1 MLEMKYSIDN
11 YIGQEVKRITFLLR
25 KPDGQ
30 YHYLFSIIERL
41 ENNAVENV
49 IGPKKSETFR
59 AEKEDGGKDKIFV
72 EIDYVMLEEV
82 MAKEPWMRTM
92 VDGTEI
98 VNGCKDYEWYN
109 DGRSIIVPSNRD
121 EKNEL
126 MAIVPQRRCS
136 AFVKFCK
143 PQELSDAVYTVMENG
158 NLQEQLK
165 YLSEKVLGYDLNMHR
180 GFLGAYIL
188 VCYNPIYNN
197 IDFTED
203 AQNAGIYVRV
213 EYRNVNKPLR
223 LYITGLN
230 KEGGILGLEDCRIDG
245 AFLNHFALDRRYPL
259 MEIIVTDEDNVVIDY
274 YKNLAFIHSIQ
285 MGMSVKTKDVALLDE
300 NGNVVRVVEKYSR
313 EIPSIIGEKIEKQSI
328 WDSSPEFE
336 YGKLEQSLDFL
347 FFDGEKNEAEK
358 NHQRAI
364 ACVER
369 ILNQTKN
376 VCYICD
382 SYFDADT
389 LCQFVAPIKIP
400 TVEVRVISSKERLG
414 ADDREKLKKKTEE
427 MRTAGVANVHCRM
440 LKGDK
445 SALHDRFI
453 VSDDKVWMLGCS
465 LNEFGKRATTLI
477 RVPSRYCKKLIG
489 WAEAYWVNKELTDE
503 L

>member
-1 MLEMKYSIDN
+1 MNYSIDN
-11 YIGQEVKRITFLLR
+11 YIGQEVKRTTFLLKR
-25 KPDGQ
+25 PDKK
-30 YHYLFSIIERL
+30 YHYLYSIIERL
-41 ENNAVENV
+41 ENDAVENV
-49 IGPKKSETFR
+49 IGPKDRKTVFE
-59 AEKEDGGKDKIFV
+59 EKADGGKDKIFV
-72 EIDYVMLEEV
+72 EVDYVTLDEV
-82 MAKEPWMRTM
+82 MAKEPWTLTE
-92 VDGTEI
+92 VDGTIIE
-98 VNGCKDYEWYN
+98 NEGKGYEWYN
-109 DGRSIIVPSNRD
+109 DGRNHIVPSNRD
-121 EKNEL
+121 ERREL
-126 MAIVPQRRCS
+126 MVIVPQRRCS
-136 AFVKFCK
+136 AFVKYCK
-143 PQELSDAVYTVMENG
+143 PQERCDAVNAVIEDE

-165 YLSEKVLGYDLNMHR
+165 FLSEKVLGYDLNLHR
-180 GFLGAYIL
+180 GFLGAYVL
-188 VCYNPIYNN
+188 VSYNPVYKT

-230 KEGGILGLEDCRIDG
+230 KEGEVQGLEDCRING
-245 AFLNHFALDRRYPL
+245 AFLNHFVFERRYPL

-274 YKNLAFIHSIQ
+274 YNNLAFIHSIQ
-285 MGMSVKTKDVALLDE
+285 MGMSVKTKDVALIDE
-300 NGNVVRVVEKYSR
+300 KGNVVRVVEKYSR
-313 EIPSIIGEKIEKQSI
+313 EIPSIIGENIEKQSI

-336 YGKLEQSLDFL
+336 YGKLEQSLDFI
-347 FFDGEKNEAEK
+347 FFDGEKDEAEQ

-382 SYFDADT
+382 SYFDIDT
-389 LCQFVAPIKIP
+389 LCQFVAPIKTP
-400 TVEVRVISSKERLG
+400 SVEVRVISSKERLG
-414 ADDREKLKKKTEE
+414 ADDKEKLKRKTEE
-427 MRTAGVANVHCRM
+427 MRKAGLANVYCRM
-440 LKGDK
+440 LKGYK

-489 WAEAYWVNKELTDE
+489 WAETYWKDQELTDE

>member
-1 MLEMKYSIDN
+1 MNYSIDN
-11 YIGQEVKRITFLLR
+11 YIGHVVKRTTFLLKR
-25 KPDGQ
+25 HDKK
-30 YHYLFSIIERL
+30 YHYLYSIIERL
-41 ENNAVENV
+41 ENDAVENV
-49 IGPKKSETFR
+49 VGPRDRKTVF
-59 AEKEDGGKDKIFV
+59 AEKADGGKNKIFV
-72 EIDYVMLEEV
+72 EIDYVTLDEV
-82 MAKEPWMRTM
+82 MAKEPWTLTV
-92 VDGTEI
+92 VDGTIIE
-98 VNGCKDYEWYN
+98 NEGKGYEWYN
-109 DGRSIIVPSNRD
+109 DGRNDVVPSNRD
-121 EKNEL
+121 ERGEL
-126 MAIVPQRRCS
+126 MVIVPQRRCS
-136 AFVKFCK
+136 AFVKYCK
-143 PQELSDAVYTVMENG
+143 PQKLSDAVNTVIENG

-165 YLSEKVLGYDLNMHR
+165 YLSEKVLGYDLNIHR

-188 VCYNPIYNN
+188 VCYNPVYKSIE
-197 IDFTED
+197 FTED

-213 EYRNVNKPLR
+213 EYRHEHKPLKF
-223 LYITGLN
+223 YITGLN
-230 KEGGILGLEDCRIDG
+230 REGEVQGLEYCRIDG
-245 AFLNHFALDRRYPL
+245 AFLNHFVLDRRYPL

-313 EIPSIIGEKIEKQSI
+313 EIPSIIGEKIEKKSI

-336 YGKLEQSLDFL
+336 YGKLEQSLDFI

-369 ILNQTKN
+369 ILNHTEN

-382 SYFDADT
+382 SYFDVDT

-400 TVEVRVISSKERLG
+400 NVEVRVISSKERLA

-477 RVPSRYCKKLIG
+477 RVPSRYCKKLID
-489 WAEAYWVNKELTDE
+489 WAEAYWDNKELTDE